1 MISKHSAFPLIV
13 IVSALAGCITASD
26 ISQRSII
33 ATPVVEGLALSD
45 KAVTSSYVVGASDDL
60 TVRFY
65 FNPQFDEDVRVRPDG
80 KISLSPVGDLDAA
93 GKTPD
98 AVSQEVTTA
107 FAQYLAKPTAV
118 VVVRRF
124 ASERAFIAGQV
135 QRPGPI
141 DMQSGRQSVLQG
153 IADSGGV
160 TDSATLKQVI
170 LVRKLPNQTKAL
182 VMELN
187 LVNAL
192 NGTDPIQDVMLMP
205 NDTVYVPRSG
215 VASLNLA
222 LRQYVWNNLNMST
235 YSGVVATK
243 SLP

>member
-1 MISKHSAFPLIV
+1 MIAKHIAFPLIL
-13 IVSALAGCITASD
+13 IFLALTGCTTASD
-26 ISQRSII
+26 ISERSIV
-33 ATPVVEGLALSD
+33 ATPVGEGLALSN
-45 KAVTSSYVVGASDDL
+45 KSATSSYVLGVGDDL

-80 KISLSPVGDLDAA
+80 KMSLSPVGDLDAA

-98 AVSQEVTTA
+98 TVSQEITNA
-107 FAQYLAKPTAV
+107 FAKYLAKPTAV

-124 ASERAFIAGQV
+124 ANERAFISGQV
-135 QRPGPI
+135 QHPGLI

-170 LVRKLPNQTKAL
+170 LVRKLPNQVKPL

-215 VASLNLA
+215 AASLNLA
-222 LRQYVWNNLNMST
+222 MRQYLWNNLNMST
-235 YSGVVATK
+235 YGGVQGT
-243 SLP
+243 STLH